1 MPNFFHQKK
10 CYAIVGKRSWC
21 RGLYIFFK
29 RKYQPSIGGKKIK
42 KFQFSTMIK
51 KTIQIQLK
59 STSWNF
65 FDHFMKISA
74 SIFLNLSHPRGRL
87 PQFGRRLNDWPDF
100 YCCQKKRKDK
110 GRTNEYKNLLL
121 YVFQPNC
128 PFTLTDLRHPS
139 SPHSSLHSHITEF
152 IFF

>member
-1 MPNFFHQKK
+1 MPIFFHEKK
-10 CYAIVGKRSWC
+10 WYANVGKRSWC

-29 RKYQPSIGGKKIK
+29 RKYQHQLGGGKMM
-42 KFQFSTMIK
+42 TMIK
-51 KTIQIQLK
+51 KKIQIQLK
-59 STSWNF
+59 ATSWNF

-87 PQFGRRLNDWPDF
+87 PQFGPRLNDWPDF
-100 YCCQKKRKDK
+100 YCCQKKKRKDK

-128 PFTLTDLRHPS
+128 PFKRTDLRHPS